1 VINNQVGRRGGDAQ
15 ADGAGL
21 PPGPAVAGWAG
32 SGDAGVVPIDE
43 AVAARPRGPLRAA
56 VAEHHGYHQRG
67 LAPAVHRGL
76 PSPWLTLI
84 FTLHEPLSIAQHVD
98 PRQPPDEYE
107 ALIGG
112 LHARPALIRHQGA
125 QSGVQVQVSPLAAR
139 ALLGV
144 PAGELAGIDV
154 HAVDVLGRVAD
165 RVSIRLGESRGWSE
179 RFAVL
184 DELLGAVLVDDRPPA
199 EVERAWQLLVHS
211 GGTARIDAIA
221 REVGWSER
229 HLGVQFRREIGL
241 TPKVAARVIRFDR
254 ARRLLPGRAGAEVA
268 ARCGYADQ
276 SHLARDF
283 IAFAG
288 LSPGAWM
295 QAEVRNVQD
304 HGRESG
310 ARSSP

>member
-1 VINNQVGRRGGDAQ
+1 
-15 ADGAGL
+15 
-21 PPGPAVAGWAG
+21 
-32 SGDAGVVPIDE
+32 
-43 AVAARPRGPLRAA
+43 
-56 VAEHHGYHQRG
+56 
-67 LAPAVHRGL
+67 
-76 PSPWLTLI
+76 LI

-229 HLGVQFRREIGL
+229 HLGV
-241 TPKVAARVIRFDR
+241 
-254 ARRLLPGRAGAEVA
+254 LPGRAGAEVA